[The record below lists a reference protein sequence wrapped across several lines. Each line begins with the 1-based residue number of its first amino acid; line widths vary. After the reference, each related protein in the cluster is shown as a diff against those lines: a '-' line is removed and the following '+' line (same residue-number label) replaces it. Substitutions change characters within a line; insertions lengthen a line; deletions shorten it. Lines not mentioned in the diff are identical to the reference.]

1 MIDIRR
7 NKLRVKFY
15 PTWRSQK
22 DLRIYL
28 PKKWRNKM
36 VAYQLF
42 SFNSVHLWIFPSR
55 TNLSTKSWKA
65 LRLVQ
70 VAGSKFAIHHSFF
83 THFSI
88 LSPQPKKKIMLRQ
101 YYNAFWLLQFSAKK
115 VWSYLLWLTGGGGK

>member
-1 MIDIRR
+1 
-7 NKLRVKFY
+7 
-15 PTWRSQK
+15 
-22 DLRIYL
+22 
-28 PKKWRNKM
+28 M

-88 LSPQPKKKIMLRQ
+88 LFPQPKKKIMLRQ
-101 YYNAFWLLQFSAKK
+101 YYNAFDCCNLAQKKFGLTFFDWLG
-115 VWSYLLWLTGGGGK
+115 VVENNVD

>member
-1 MIDIRR
+1 MIDFRR

-28 PKKWRNKM
+28 PKKLRNKM
-36 VAYQLF
+36 VVYQLF
-42 SFNSVHLWIFPSR
+42 SFNSVHLWIFSKS
-55 TNLSTKSWKA
+55 NQFVHKVLKSTPIG
-65 LRLVQ
+65 
-70 VAGSKFAIHHSFF
+70 AGCWFQICNSPLFF
-83 THFSI
+83 HHFSI